1 MQVPNLKEIIIISK
15 MNTGNFWN
23 KQEELQLM
31 DEISEKKSLDEIA
44 KSHGRTPKAIE
55 MRLEGIIR
63 KQYSDGYT
71 LSSLMNLY
79 NKTEKD
85 VKKIIQDAAIPSQ
98 PKEPKKKQSNEEDFK
113 KIEERLERI
122 EKYLI
127 RIYKKI
133 C

>member
-1 MQVPNLKEIIIISK
+1 

-63 KQYSDGYT
+63 KHYRTIAHLKIPCIYS
-71 LSSLMNLY
+71 
-79 NKTEKD
+79 K
-85 VKKIIQDAAIPSQ
+85 
-98 PKEPKKKQSNEEDFK
+98 
-113 KIEERLERI
+113 
-122 EKYLI
+122 
-127 RIYKKI
+127 
-133 C
+133 